1 MRWTPGGESSDIE
14 DQRGSSGGGGGLLGG
29 RSLGIFGTLAV
40 LVLSLVFHQ
49 NFFALLGGGGGGG
62 GADTS
67 QQTSN
72 TPAPPASESPAEHKQ
87 VQLVSVVIDDVQ
99 ASWASV
105 LPKSGA
111 QYEKAKLVL
120 YRDGV
125 RSACGFA
132 QSAVGPFYCPV
143 DRKVYL
149 DLGFFDELRTRFG
162 APGEFAEAYVIAHEF
177 GHHIQNLLG
186 TEARVRQAREAHPDQ
201 GNALSVRLEL
211 QADCFAGV
219 WGNSARQRGIL
230 EKGDVENGL
239 RAAASVGDDRLQKQA
254 TGHVRPETF
263 THGSSQQRTE
273 WFQRGFQSGDI
284 SACDTFRSS
293 R

>member
-14 DQRGSSGGGGGLLGG
+14 DQRGASGGGGGLLGG

-49 NFFALLGGGGGGG
+49 NFFALLGGGSS
-62 GADTS
+62 AS
-67 QQTSN
+67 QQQASD
-72 TPAPPASESPAEHKQ
+72 TPAPPASETPAENKQ
-87 VQLVSVVIDDVQ
+87 VQLVSFVIDDVQ
-99 ASWASV
+99 ASWARA
-105 LPKSGA
+105 LPKAGA

-125 RSACGFA
+125 RSGCGQA
-132 QSAVGPFYCPV
+132 QSSVGPFYCPV
-143 DRKVYL
+143 DHKVYL

-177 GHHIQNLLG
+177 GHHVQKLLG
-186 TEARVRQAREAHPDQ
+186 IDAKVRSAREAHPDQ
-201 GNALSVRLEL
+201 ANALSVRLEL

-219 WGNSARQRGIL
+219 WANSTQQRNIL
-230 EKGDVENGL
+230 EKGDVESGL
-239 RAAASVGDDRLQKQA
+239 RAAASVGDDKLQKQA
-254 TGHVRPETF
+254 TGHVRPESF

-273 WFQRGFQSGDI
+273 WFQRGFQGGDV
-284 SACDTFRSS
+284 SACDTFRGSP
-293 R
+293 